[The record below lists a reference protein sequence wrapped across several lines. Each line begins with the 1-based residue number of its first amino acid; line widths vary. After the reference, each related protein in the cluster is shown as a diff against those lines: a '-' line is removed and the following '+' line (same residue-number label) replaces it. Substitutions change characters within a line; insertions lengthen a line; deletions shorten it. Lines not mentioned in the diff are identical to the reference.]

1 MNASKFEEI
10 SKSSGSS
17 SIASFFAKKENENAE
32 IQKQS
37 AQKSEIKTSA
47 DSSSNGAAITIDP
60 EKTDVSYVRNEID
73 QSIMNELPDDIQ
85 NEIKQFLGVS
95 SKTSERVK
103 RTSNGIQ
110 KYAVSQS
117 VDDTKLTQQSRSTA
131 GNTNTESEQSA
142 QKYDDIGQ
150 STRTVVKP
158 SDNTEFA
165 RCSKCGQQISKSK
178 MDEHTDFHFAF
189 ELQKRSGISLDSM
202 QTEEP
207 PKKKQKRAISKFFVP
222 KGR

>member
-1 MNASKFEEI
+1 LNASKFEEI

-17 SIASFFAKKENENAE
+17 SIASFFAKKESEDAE

-37 AQKSEIKTSA
+37 FAQKNEIKTSA
-47 DSSSNGAAITIDP
+47 DSSSSGAITTNP
-60 EKTDVSYVRNEID
+60 EATDVSYVRNEID

-117 VDDTKLTQQSRSTA
+117 VDDTKLTQSRSTA
-131 GNTNTESEQSA
+131 GNTNTEPVQSA
-142 QKYDDIGQ
+142 QKYDDIGEG
-150 STRTVVKP
+150 TRTVVKP

-207 PKKKQKRAISKFFVP
+207 PKKKQKGTISKFFVP

>member
-17 SIASFFAKKENENAE
+17 SIASFFAKKESEDAE

-37 AQKSEIKTSA
+37 FAQKNEIKTSA
-47 DSSSNGAAITIDP
+47 DSSSSGAITTNP
-60 EKTDVSYVRNEID
+60 EATDVSYVRNEID

-117 VDDTKLTQQSRSTA
+117 VDDTKLTQSRSTA
-131 GNTNTESEQSA
+131 GNTNTEPVQSA
-142 QKYDDIGQ
+142 QKYDDIGEG
-150 STRTVVKP
+150 TRTVVKP

-207 PKKKQKRAISKFFVP
+207 PKKKQKGTISKFFVP

>member
-1 MNASKFEEI
+1 LNASKFEEI

-17 SIASFFAKKENENAE
+17 SIASFFAKKESEDAE

-37 AQKSEIKTSA
+37 FAQKNEIKTSA
-47 DSSSNGAAITIDP
+47 DSYSNGAITTNP
-60 EKTDVSYVRNEID
+60 ETTDVSYVRNEID
-73 QSIMNELPDDIQ
+73 KSIMNELPDDIQ

-117 VDDTKLTQQSRSTA
+117 VNDTKLTQQSRSTA
-131 GNTNTESEQSA
+131 GNTNTEPEQSA
-142 QKYDDIGQ
+142 QKYDDIGEG
-150 STRTVVKP
+150 TRTVVKP
-158 SDNTEFA
+158 SDSTEFA

-207 PKKKQKRAISKFFVP
+207 PKKKQKGTISKFFVP

>member
-37 AQKSEIKTSA
+37 FAQKNEIKTSA
-47 DSSSNGAAITIDP
+47 DSSSNGAITTNP
-60 EKTDVSYVRNEID
+60 ETTDVSYARNEID

-85 NEIKQFLGVS
+85 NEIKQFFGVS

-117 VDDTKLTQQSRSTA
+117 VDDTKLTQQSRSIA
-131 GNTNTESEQSA
+131 GNTSAEPEQSA
-142 QKYDDIGQ
+142 QKYDDIGEG
-150 STRTVVKP
+150 TRTVVKP

-165 RCSKCGQQISKSK
+165 RCSK
-178 MDEHTDFHFAF
+178 
-189 ELQKRSGISLDSM
+189 
-202 QTEEP
+202 
-207 PKKKQKRAISKFFVP
+207 
-222 KGR
+222 